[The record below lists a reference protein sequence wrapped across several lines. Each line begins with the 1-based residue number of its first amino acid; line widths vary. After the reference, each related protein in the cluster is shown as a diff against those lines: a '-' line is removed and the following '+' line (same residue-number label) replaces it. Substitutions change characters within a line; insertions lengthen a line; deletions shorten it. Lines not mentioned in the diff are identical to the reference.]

1 MFSQSGRL
9 TTLRAFRCD
18 ENLMLLRN
26 RKVAAAMRKK
36 YRDLTLG
43 NHSLEVHC
51 VSNAHYARHLEGY
64 DEDYI
69 PITISSTG
77 IPALRAFS
85 LQLPAL
91 SKFSTLKQHC
101 EGPLPSF
108 IGSLEMWSMKSA
120 SKRRTELRQIII
132 KPREVFSPLVRHT
145 YILTWSI
152 GCWKGYHPSR

>member
-1 MFSQSGRL
+1 MQ
-9 TTLRAFRCD
+9 
-18 ENLMLLRN
+18 LRN
-26 RKVAAAMRKK
+26 KKVAAAMRKK

-64 DEDYI
+64 DEDSI
-69 PITISSTG
+69 PITIPSTG
-77 IPALRAFS
+77 IPGLRAFS
-85 LQLPAL
+85 LQLPAR

-120 SKRRTELRQIII
+120 SKRRAELRKVII
-132 KPREVFSPLVRHT
+132 KPREVFSPLVRVT
-145 YILTWSI
+145 WILTRSA
-152 GCWKGYHPSR
+152 GCWKRDHPCHGTHKVSRNNMYR